1 MTKILERLSLL
12 LTVLMVAAGFAS
24 CSDDKEET
32 HTPTVTLS
40 QVLAGKDIADVHYTV
55 ADATTAVYK
64 VLKAGEAVPT
74 AEELLASSDAKA
86 LSTSGTKLSLEG
98 LEPDTEYTIVA
109 AAAYGDKFKSQLA
122 TISFTTLFETDTY
135 TFKSAVGSFLQRD
148 EATNTALYTLDFST
162 NEFNDETTMPLSHLY
177 VTLTGENKDID
188 LRDLKVPT
196 GTFTVGD
203 FENPKAGNFYPGVM
217 NSNNE
222 AANTFVGSLSTSVD
236 EVKVKLIKDGTI
248 TINALPQSQYEVTV
262 SFIATDGTHIEGSYK
277 GSLVVDNN
285 SAEIPEAQI
294 LPLPESNLESNT
306 TVSFDSKKQYGMIT
320 NYGNSRFGITNRD
333 ELFLSLYTDDSYAEC
348 VDIYLL
354 VNTDKY
360 GAELPVGKY
369 PVIPKIDWSNISA
382 NHLCAEPAWRVADAE
397 GKRVDLGTW
406 YTWTPEADGT
416 PDWKNQK
423 KAPFV
428 AGEVEVVKADT
439 DFKDVDIKFT
449 LTDAKGHTV
458 TGEYKGALDVNKL

>member
-12 LTVLMVAAGFAS
+12 LTVLMVATGFAS
-24 CSDDKEET
+24 CSDDDKEEV

-40 QVLAGKDIADVHYTV
+40 QVLAGNDMADVDYTV

-74 AEELLASSDAKA
+74 AEELLASSDAKS
-86 LSTSGTKLSLEG
+86 LSTSGTKLSIEG
-98 LEPDTEYTIVA
+98 LEPETEYTIAA
-109 AAAYGDKFKSQLA
+109 AAAYGDKYKSQLA
-122 TISFTTLFETDTY
+122 TIHFTTKFETDTY

-188 LRDLKVPT
+188 LRDLKAPT

-236 EVKVKLIKDGTI
+236 EVKVQLIKGGTI
-248 TINALPQSQYEVTV
+248 TIKALEQSQYEVTV
-262 SFIATDGTHIEGSYK
+262 SFIATDGTHIEGTYK

-285 SAEIPEAQI
+285 STEIPEAQI
-294 LPLPESNLESNT
+294 LPLPESDMEGNI
-306 TVSFDSKKQYGMIT
+306 TVSFDSKKQYGMVT
-320 NYGNSRFGITNRD
+320 NYGNSRFGITNRN
-333 ELFLSLYTDDSYAEC
+333 ELFISLYTDDSYAEC

-360 GAELPVGKY
+360 SDELPVGKY
-369 PVIPKIDWSNISA
+369 PVIPEINWTNISA
-382 NHLCAEPAWRVADAE
+382 NHLCAEPAWRVKDAE
-397 GKRVDLGTW
+397 GRRVDLGTW
-406 YTWTPEADGT
+406 YTWTPEADWGH
-416 PDWKNQK
+416 QK

-428 AGEVEVVKADT
+428 SGEVEVVKADAE
-439 DFKDVDIKFT
+439 FKNVDIKFT
-449 LTDAKGHTV
+449 LTDAKGHTI
-458 TGEYKGALDVNKL
+458 TGEYKGALDVNKQ